1 MISKAK
7 SEETGLLLFSD
18 SEQKLGYIGGLQG
31 GEVLGKDAEIN
42 VIRAFA
48 RKPGNEETSEQPPC
62 SLNVIKE

>member
-1 MISKAK
+1 MVC
-7 SEETGLLLFSD
+7 G
-18 SEQKLGYIGGLQG
+18 G

-48 RKPGNEETSEQPPC
+48 RKPGNEETSEQPPR